1 MVRQSVR
8 RPIFNK
14 LASIKCIKI
23 VHWLSKYNPNE
34 RLIYYRNN
42 VGVGADKCQTN
53 TDKMS
58 EGMHMVEYIS
68 MKNGNRRT
76 LRGVDRNMQDWMR
89 YHTIQDLRD
98 LAFEMYNRGEDIS
111 QMVEL
116 IHEMDGM
123 AHTTHMG
130 NENRVYDF
138 AEYDILSYVE
148 ECEKAYV

>member
-1 MVRQSVR
+1 M
-8 RPIFNK
+8 
-14 LASIKCIKI
+14 KI
-23 VHWLSKYNPNE
+23 YTDEK
-34 RLIYYRNN
+34 LIYYRIN
-42 VGVGADKCQTN
+42 VGLEADNCQTN

-76 LRGVDRNMQDWMR
+76 LRGIDRGMMDWMR

-111 QMVEL
+111 EMVQL

-123 AHTTHMG
+123 AHTTNMA
-130 NENRVYDF
+130 NDNRVYDF

>member
-1 MVRQSVR
+1 
-8 RPIFNK
+8 
-14 LASIKCIKI
+14 
-23 VHWLSKYNPNE
+23 
-34 RLIYYRNN
+34 
-42 VGVGADKCQTN
+42 
-53 TDKMS
+53 
-58 EGMHMVEYIS
+58 MHMVEYIS

-76 LRGVDRNMQDWMR
+76 LRGVDRDMMDWMR

-111 QMVEL
+111 EMVQL

-123 AHTTHMG
+123 AHVTNMA

-148 ECEKAYV
+148 ECEKSYVYTKAVKSAESAYQRTIRSLNRTYTRCTI